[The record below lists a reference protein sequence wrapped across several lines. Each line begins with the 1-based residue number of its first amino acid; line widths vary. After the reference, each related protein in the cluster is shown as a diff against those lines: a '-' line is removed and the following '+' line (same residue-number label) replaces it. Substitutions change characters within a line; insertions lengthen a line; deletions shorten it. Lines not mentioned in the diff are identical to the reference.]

1 MKTKKPSEMS
11 IEELLKMQK
20 TIQST
25 IKILILVAI
34 ILFILI
40 LLLFLK
46 KGFLI
51 LILFP
56 FVMAFLMISHS
67 NSLEEI
73 EQEITSRDL
82 E

>member
-1 MKTKKPSEMS
+1 MKAKKPSEMS

-20 TIQST
+20 TIHST

-34 ILFILI
+34 ILLLHIV
-40 LLLFLK
+40 LLFLK
-46 KGFLI
+46 KGFLS

-56 FVMAFLMISHS
+56 FLTAFFIIIRS
-67 NSLEEI
+67 NSLKEI
-73 EQEITSRDL
+73 EQEITFKES

>member
-1 MKTKKPSEMS
+1 MKAKKPSEMS

-20 TIQST
+20 TIQFT
-25 IKILILVAI
+25 IKILIVVAI
-34 ILFILI
+34 ILLFLI
-40 LLLFLK
+40 VLLFLK

-56 FVMAFLMISHS
+56 FLMAFIMITRS
-67 NSLEEI
+67 NSLKEI

>member
-1 MKTKKPSEMS
+1 MKGKKPSDMS
-11 IEELLKMQK
+11 IEELLKVQK
-20 TIQST
+20 TIQTT
-25 IKILILVAI
+25 ITILILVAI

-40 LLLFLK
+40 VLLLLK

-56 FVMAFLMISHS
+56 FVLAFIMINHS
-67 NSLEEI
+67 NSLKEI
-73 EQEITSRDL
+73 EQEITSREL

>member
-1 MKTKKPSEMS
+1 MKTKKTNEMS
-11 IEELLKMQK
+11 VEELLKMQK

-34 ILFILI
+34 ILLLLI
-40 LLLFLK
+40 VLLFLMK
-46 KGFLI
+46 DFFI

-56 FVMAFLMISHS
+56 FMMASIMIIHS
-67 NSLEEI
+67 NSLKEI
-73 EQEITSRDL
+73 QHEIASRDL